1 MSVFLHVAFAPER
14 RRRRIFFLLVLAL
27 VLPALSDAPAFA
39 EARAKYVFLMIG
51 DGMAEGQRIAAERFA
66 AGERAA
72 SGLKERRLAMNALPV
87 QGVCATHD
95 ADGRVTDSA
104 AAATALACG
113 RKTTTGRL
121 AVDPEGLTLPTIT
134 QLARSAGM
142 KVGIVSSVT
151 LDDATPAAFYAHSVS
166 RSAYYDIA
174 LQIPGS
180 GVDYFAGGGLRRPTG
195 PKKDRPDA
203 FGPIRDAGYR
213 VTATREEFDRLHA
226 ASGRVFAVLRPSPFD
241 IDRTNDGISLAGFT
255 AKGIELL
262 DNPKG
267 FFLMVEGGKIDLACH
282 ANDAAT
288 AVRETIAF
296 DDAVRVAYDFYRK
309 HPRETL
315 VVVLGDHETGGMS
328 VDAATAAETL
338 FSVLRR
344 QKNSYVRFSSTVETY
359 VRTHDARTAR
369 FGDVADDLAAFFGF
383 RFPAGVAEGRGTA
396 GGITLDETDV
406 RELKAAFAQSVTGM
420 RGRKAG
426 KEMYRT
432 YSEYEPLTVAATK
445 ILGRKA
451 GIGWTTFVHTG
462 APMPVSAVGAGQ
474 ELFRGSY
481 DNTDV
486 HAKLRA
492 AMGL

>member
-1 MSVFLHVAFAPER
+1 MSALFPRATVR
-14 RRRRIFFLLVLAL
+14 RYCALSTALLLLLFFLSGA
-27 VLPALSDAPAFA
+27 SFA
-39 EARAKYVFLMIG
+39 SQTAARAKYVFLMIG
-51 DGMAEGQRIAAERFA
+51 DGMGEAQRLAAERFL
-66 AGERAA
+66 AGERA
-72 SGLKERRLAMNALPV
+72 SGSKEARLAMNALPV

-104 AAATALACG
+104 AAATAFACG
-113 RKTTTGRL
+113 RKTTAGRL
-121 AVDPEGLTLPTIT
+121 GVDPEGRTLSNIT
-134 QLARSAGM
+134 QLAKAVGM
-142 KVGIVSSVT
+142 KVGVVSSST

-174 LQIPGS
+174 LQIAGS

-195 PKKDRPDA
+195 PQKDRPDA

-213 VTATREEFDRLHA
+213 VTMTREVFDGLDA
-226 ASGRVFAVLRPSPFD
+226 TSGRVVAVQRPTPYD
-241 IDRTNDGISLAGFT
+241 IDRREDGISLAEFT

-282 ANDAAT
+282 AN
-288 AVRETIAF
+288 
-296 DDAVRVAYDFYRK
+296 
-309 HPRETL
+309 
-315 VVVLGDHETGGMS
+315 
-328 VDAATAAETL
+328 DAATAAETL

-369 FGDVADDLAAFFGF
+369 FGDVANDLAAFFGF
-383 RFPAGVAEGRGTA
+383 GFPAGVAEGRGTP

-406 RELKAAFAQSVTGM
+406 RELKAAFAQSVTGL

-462 APMPVSAVGAGQ
+462 APMPVSAVGVGQ

-486 HAKLRA
+486 FAKLRA

>member
-14 RRRRIFFLLVLAL
+14 RRRSIFFLLVLAL

-72 SGLKERRLAMNALPV
+72 SGIKERRLAMNALPV

-174 LQIPGS
+174 LQIAGS

-195 PKKDRPDA
+195 PQKDRPDA

-213 VTATREEFDRLHA
+213 VTMTREDFDRLNA
-226 ASGRVFAVLRPSPFD
+226 ASGRVFAVMRPIPYD
-241 IDRTNDGISLAGFT
+241 IDRREGGISLAELA

-288 AVRETIAF
+288 AVRETLAF
-296 DDAVRVAYDFYRK
+296 DDAVRVAYDFYRRR
-309 HPRETL
+309 PRETL

-328 VDAATAAETL
+328 VDAAAGTKRL
-338 FSVLRR
+338 HSVLSR
-344 QKNSYVRFSSTVETY
+344 QKSSHLRFDSFMANY
-359 VRTHDARTAR
+359 IRTHTSRTAR
-369 FGDVADDLAAFFGF
+369 FGDVAGDLAEFFGF
-383 RFPAGVAEGRGTA
+383 RYPAGFGEGRSAADGVA
-396 GGITLDETDV
+396 LDETDV
-406 RELKAAFAQSVTGM
+406 RELREAFAQSVTGL
-420 RGRKAG
+420 RGRAAG

-432 YSEYEPLTVAATK
+432 YSEYDPLTTTATK

-462 APMPVSAVGAGQ
+462 APMPVSAVGVGQ
-474 ELFRGSY
+474 EAFRGSY

-486 HAKLRA
+486 FAKLRA

>member
-1 MSVFLHVAFAPER
+1 MFVSARLYRASAQRRRSVFLLVVFVLCALSASSAFA
-14 RRRRIFFLLVLAL
+14 A
-27 VLPALSDAPAFA
+27 
-39 EARAKYVFLMIG
+39 ARAKYVFLMIG
-51 DGMAEGQRIAAERFA
+51 DGMAEGQRTAAELFA
-66 AGERAA
+66 AGEREA
-72 SGLKERRLAMNALPV
+72 SGRKTGGLLMNSLPV
-87 QGVCATHD
+87 RGVCATHD
-95 ADGRVTDSA
+95 AAGRVTDSA
-104 AAATALACG
+104 AAATAFACG
-113 RKTTTGRL
+113 RKTTAGRL
-121 AVDPEGLTLPTIT
+121 AVDPEGQTLRSIT
-134 QLARSAGM
+134 QLAKAAGM
-142 KVGIVSSVT
+142 KTGVVSSCT

-174 LQIPGS
+174 LQIAGS

-195 PKKDRPDA
+195 LQKDRPDA
-203 FGPIRDAGYR
+203 FGPIRDAEYR
-213 VTATREEFDRLHA
+213 VTATLEDFERLNA
-226 ASGRVFAVLRPSPFD
+226 ASGRVVAVMRPTPFD
-241 IDRTNDGISLAGFT
+241 IDRTDDSISLAEFT

-296 DDAVRVAYDFYRK
+296 DDAVRVAYDFYRRR
-309 HPRETL
+309 PRETL

-359 VRTHDARTAR
+359 VRTHDARKAR
-369 FGDVADDLAAFFGF
+369 FGDVAGDLAAFFGF
-383 RFPAGVAEGRGTA
+383 RYPAGFGEGRGATDGVA
-396 GGITLDETDV
+396 LDGTDV
-406 RELKAAFAQSVTGM
+406 RELREAFAQSVTGL
-420 RGRKAG
+420 RGRAAG
-426 KEMYRT
+426 KEMYRK
-432 YSEYEPLTVAATK
+432 YSEYDPLTAAATK

-462 APMPVSAVGAGQ
+462 APMPVSAVGVGQ

-486 HAKLRA
+486 FAKLRA

>member
-1 MSVFLHVAFAPER
+1 MSELFLRALR
-14 RRRRIFFLLVLAL
+14 RRYCAVSVTLLLLLLFLSGA
-27 VLPALSDAPAFA
+27 SFA
-39 EARAKYVFLMIG
+39 SQTAAAKYVFLMIG
-51 DGMAEGQRIAAERFA
+51 DGMAESQRIAAERFA

-72 SGLKERRLAMNALPV
+72 SGLKTRPLAMNALPV

-104 AAATALACG
+104 AAATAFACG
-113 RKTTTGRL
+113 RKTTVGRL
-121 AVDPEGLTLPTIT
+121 AVDPRGRELPAIT
-134 QLARSAGM
+134 QLARSTGM
-142 KVGIVSSVT
+142 KIGVVSSVT

-174 LQIPGS
+174 LQIAGS

-213 VTATREEFDRLHA
+213 VTATRDDFDRLDA
-226 ASGRVFAVLRPSPFD
+226 ASGRVFAALRPSPFD
-241 IDRTNDGISLAGFT
+241 IDRAAGDISLAEFT

-328 VDAATAAETL
+328 VDAATGAEAL

-383 RFPAGVAEGRGTA
+383 RFPAGVAEGNGTA
-396 GGITLDETDV
+396 GGIPLDETDV
-406 RELKAAFAQSVTGM
+406 RELKSAFAQSVTGL
-420 RGRKAG
+420 RGRAAG
-426 KEMYRT
+426 REMYRT